1 MGTDDEARTSPV
13 GSARMNRPA
22 AGLTLLVAVCLVAA
36 NMRLS
41 ITAVGPLLDQIGTDT
56 GLSVGTLGLIAA
68 VPLVAWA
75 VVSPFALG
83 LSLRFGMSRV
93 VLASLLVL
101 LAGTIVRSLPGPTVS
116 LWVGTVL
123 IGLALAIA
131 NVLMPAVIKRDF
143 PTRVPVVMAAYTGL
157 LGGVG
162 AISSGVAVPLSF
174 LGDEQ
179 SGWRIALLITGA
191 GLLIPA
197 IGVWAWATRGHH
209 AVHLARPLTSRSATG
224 IWRDAL
230 AWQVAA
236 YMGFQAATF
245 YMMLTWL
252 AAISTSIGRSEVVA
266 GFDVMIYQLTTIV
279 GSIIVP
285 LLLRGPAERFVPA
298 AIPVV
303 GMAGIAG
310 LMLAPEGIVVWV
322 LIAGLS
328 SGASLS
334 MALTLMA
341 QRARTS
347 DASAAL
353 SGMAQ
358 SVGYLIAAAG
368 PVLFGWLHAGLG
380 GWNFSL
386 APPHPRAHRTV
397 GDGRVRRA
405 AEVRARATA
414 SGAGE
419 LTRPVRRSG
428 SRHALAAHAADSG
441 RRHLD
446 ETRRADGCGPLGYGG
461 PARRGTGRSGAR
473 CTSGRQSRARIE
485 LGLDGRWRGRQVH
498 STVEAHDARVA
509 LRIAALHSPQLRA
522 IPGLGGDAALG
533 AAGGLSGHEVRDEH
547 GNVEGEVF
555 APVRRSGDLHPST
568 VRAPRGHRRRAK
580 VAMVPSTS
588 SGSVGRSI
596 SGSVGRSL
604 SSSK

>member
-1 MGTDDEARTSPV
+1 MGSDDDVPTASSSPAV
-13 GSARMNRPA
+13 DNERHALGPRAS
-22 AGLTLLVAVCLVAA
+22 GLTLLIAVCLVAA

-41 ITAVGPLLDQIGTDT
+41 ITAVGPVLDQIGADT

-75 VVSPFALG
+75 AVSPFALG

-93 VLASLLVL
+93 VLGSLIVLLV
-101 LAGTIVRSLPGPTVS
+101 GTIVRSLPGPTVS
-116 LWVGTVL
+116 LWLGTVL

-143 PTRVPVVMAAYTGL
+143 PARVPVVMAAYTGL

-162 AISSGVAVPLSF
+162 AIGSGVAVPLSF
-174 LGDEQ
+174 LGDGQ
-179 SGWRIALLITGA
+179 SGWRIALLVTGA
-191 GLLIPA
+191 GLLVPA
-197 IGVWAWATRGHH
+197 IALWAWATRGHH
-209 AVHLARPLTSRSATG
+209 AVHLARPVTPRSGTG

-266 GFDVMIYQLTTIV
+266 GFDVMIYQLTTII

-298 AIPVV
+298 AIPLV
-303 GMAGIAG
+303 GVIGIAG
-310 LMLAPEGIVVWV
+310 LILVPQGIVGWV
-322 LIAGLS
+322 LIAGLA

-334 MALTLMA
+334 MSLTLMA

-358 SVGYLIAAAG
+358 SVGYLVAATG

-386 APPHPRAHRTV
+386 GLLILVLLAQSVTGAFAGRPRFV
-397 GDGRVRRA
+397 
-405 AEVRARATA
+405 
-414 SGAGE
+414 
-419 LTRPVRRSG
+419 
-428 SRHALAAHAADSG
+428 
-441 RRHLD
+441 
-446 ETRRADGCGPLGYGG
+446 
-461 PARRGTGRSGAR
+461 
-473 CTSGRQSRARIE
+473 
-485 LGLDGRWRGRQVH
+485 LDGRPS
-498 STVEAHDARVA
+498 STD
-509 LRIAALHSPQLRA
+509 
-522 IPGLGGDAALG
+522 
-533 AAGGLSGHEVRDEH
+533 
-547 GNVEGEVF
+547 
-555 APVRRSGDLHPST
+555 
-568 VRAPRGHRRRAK
+568 
-580 VAMVPSTS
+580 
-588 SGSVGRSI
+588 
-596 SGSVGRSL
+596 
-604 SSSK
+604 

>member
-1 MGTDDEARTSPV
+1 MSSDEDDGTSSAATGAMTAPV
-13 GSARMNRPA
+13 
-22 AGLTLLVAVCLVAA
+22 AGITLLVAVCLVAA

-41 ITAVGPLLDQIGTDT
+41 ITAVGPLLDQISTDT

-68 VPLVAWA
+68 VPLIAWA
-75 VVSPFALG
+75 AISPFALG

-101 LAGTIVRSLPGPTVS
+101 LVGTLVRSLPGPVVS
-116 LWVGTVL
+116 LWLGTVM

-143 PTRVPVVMAAYTGL
+143 PARVPVVMAAYTGL

-162 AISSGVAVPLSF
+162 AIGSGVAVPLSF

-179 SGWRIALLITGA
+179 SGWRIALVVTGA

-197 IGVWAWATRGHH
+197 IALWAWATRGHH
-209 AVHLARPLTSRSATG
+209 AVHLAREITPRSRTG
-224 IWRDAL
+224 IWRDGL
-230 AWQVAA
+230 AWQVAG

-252 AAISTSIGRSEVVA
+252 AAIATSIGRSEVVA

-285 LLLRGPAERFVPA
+285 LLLRGPAERYVPA
-298 AIPVV
+298 AIPLVGVAGVV
-303 GMAGIAG
+303 G
-310 LMLAPEGIVVWV
+310 LMISPQGIVGWV
-322 LIAGLS
+322 LITGLS

-341 QRARTS
+341 QRARTA

-386 APPHPRAHRTV
+386 GLLIAVLIAQSVTGAFAGRPRFV
-397 GDGRVRRA
+397 L
-405 AEVRARATA
+405 E
-414 SGAGE
+414 
-419 LTRPVRRSG
+419 PRRS
-428 SRHALAAHAADSG
+428 
-441 RRHLD
+441 
-446 ETRRADGCGPLGYGG
+446 
-461 PARRGTGRSGAR
+461 
-473 CTSGRQSRARIE
+473 
-485 LGLDGRWRGRQVH
+485 
-498 STVEAHDARVA
+498 
-509 LRIAALHSPQLRA
+509 
-522 IPGLGGDAALG
+522 
-533 AAGGLSGHEVRDEH
+533 AG
-547 GNVEGEVF
+547 
-555 APVRRSGDLHPST
+555 
-568 VRAPRGHRRRAK
+568 
-580 VAMVPSTS
+580 
-588 SGSVGRSI
+588 
-596 SGSVGRSL
+596 
-604 SSSK
+604 

>member
-1 MGTDDEARTSPV
+1 MGSDDESRTDASWMTSSTA
-13 GSARMNRPA
+13 SASAGPDTTGMRSVSSRGAGA
-22 AGLTLLVAVCLVAA
+22 ALLVAVCLVAA

-75 VVSPFALG
+75 AVSPFALA

-93 VLASLLVL
+93 VLGSLLVL

-116 LWVGTVL
+116 LWIGTVL

-143 PTRVPVVMAAYTGL
+143 STRVPVVMAAYTGL

-179 SGWRIALLITGA
+179 SGWRIALLVTGA

-209 AVHLARPLTSRSATG
+209 AVHLARPVTARSRTG

-266 GFDVMIYQLTTIV
+266 GFDVMIYQLTTII

-285 LLLRGPAERFVPA
+285 LLLRGPAERYVPA
-298 AIPVV
+298 AIPIV
-303 GMAGIAG
+303 GIAGIAG

-386 APPHPRAHRTV
+386 ALLILVLVAQSVTGVFAGRPRFVLEHRQ
-397 GDGRVRRA
+397 
-405 AEVRARATA
+405 
-414 SGAGE
+414 
-419 LTRPVRRSG
+419 
-428 SRHALAAHAADSG
+428 
-441 RRHLD
+441 
-446 ETRRADGCGPLGYGG
+446 PLG
-461 PARRGTGRSGAR
+461 
-473 CTSGRQSRARIE
+473 
-485 LGLDGRWRGRQVH
+485 
-498 STVEAHDARVA
+498 
-509 LRIAALHSPQLRA
+509 
-522 IPGLGGDAALG
+522 
-533 AAGGLSGHEVRDEH
+533 
-547 GNVEGEVF
+547 
-555 APVRRSGDLHPST
+555 
-568 VRAPRGHRRRAK
+568 
-580 VAMVPSTS
+580 
-588 SGSVGRSI
+588 
-596 SGSVGRSL
+596 
-604 SSSK
+604 